1 MSIHFNLIF
10 LHMSILFS
18 NFAVEIKGTFSPPET
33 RLIGCNMMII
43 ELGTHC
49 TDVDVQMQAIKEI
62 NTLTSEY
69 STPIEVNGLWNNYI
83 VIKSLMMIPT
93 VANDFV
99 INLVT
104 LIQTRQNLDH
114 YYFNEVTINRETL

>member
-1 MSIHFNLIF
+1 MSIH
-10 LHMSILFS
+10 FS
-18 NFAVEIKGTFSPPET
+18 NFAVEIKPTFSPPET
-33 RLIGCNMMII
+33 RIIGDNMMII
-43 ELGTHC
+43 ELGTRC

-83 VIKSLMMIPT
+83 VIKSLKMIPT

>member
-1 MSIHFNLIF
+1 
-10 LHMSILFS
+10 MSILFCI
-18 NFAVEIKGTFSPPET
+18 FAVEIRTTLSPPET
-33 RLIGCNMMII
+33 RLIGNNMMII
-43 ELGTHC
+43 ELGTYC
-49 TDVDVQMQAIKEI
+49 TDADVQREAIKEI
-62 NTLTSEY
+62 NTLTNEY

-83 VIKSLMMIPT
+83 VIKSLIMCPT

-104 LIQTRQNLDH
+104 LIQTRNNLDH

>member
-1 MSIHFNLIF
+1 
-10 LHMSILFS
+10 MSILFCT
-18 NFAVEIKGTFSPPET
+18 FVVEIERTFSPPET
-33 RLIGCNMMII
+33 RLIGKYMMII

-49 TDVDVQMQAIKEI
+49 PDVEVQRDAIKEI

-83 VIKSLMMIPT
+83 VIKSLMMCPT

-104 LIQTRQNLDH
+104 LIQTRRNLDH
-114 YYFNEVTINRETL
+114 YYFNEVTINRNQPC

>member
-1 MSIHFNLIF
+1 
-10 LHMSILFS
+10 MSILFS
-18 NFAVEIKGTFSPPET
+18 NFAVRKERTLSPPET
-33 RLIGCNMMII
+33 RLIGYNMMII
-43 ELGTHC
+43 ELGTRC

-83 VIKSLMMIPT
+83 VIKSLIMSPT

-104 LIQTRQNLDH
+104 LIQTRKNLDH
-114 YYFNEVTINRETL
+114 YYFNEVTINRNKL